1 MAEPITIAFT
11 GTVVSCETRFETK
24 IKTAKLVDFDPR
36 WVVTVEVESSTA
48 PSISERVSFL
58 FHSPAQLFRS
68 SASDFTGWRCA
79 FTVDRIVEDGKTSWS
94 NLTAKR
100 LK

>member
-1 MAEPITIAFT
+1 MAEPETLTFV

-24 IKTAKLVDFDPR
+24 VKTAKLVDFDPR
-36 WVVTVEVESSTA
+36 WVVTVDVESSND
-48 PSISERVSFL
+48 PSIDGRNSFL
-58 FHSPAQLFRS
+58 IHSPAQLFRS
-68 SASDFTGWRCA
+68 GANSFVGWRCE
-79 FTVDRIVEDGKTSWS
+79 FTVDRSVEAGKTSWS